1 MHRFFII
8 ILICLLNL
16 PLAQAYVV
24 GEAGQT
30 YEIKERDFTEF
41 IRAKAAA
48 IDPNKLRQE
57 FQEQIKK
64 KLPEFRLPN
73 AVAGLPPATEE
84 KLYKVDMTYTLPY
97 NIKDFEGNVI
107 YPKGYTF
114 NPLKVMADKGIFYTN
129 ILVIINGEREEEVKW
144 FIKNFQ
150 NSLNVKLLI
159 TDGHAVELAKKI
171 KKPVYYLTR
180 ILRDKFLIEATPSVV
195 FQPKGD
201 VYMVVKTFVVGDEG
215 EK

>member
-1 MHRFFII
+1 MQRFFII
-8 ILICLLNL
+8 ILVCLLNL

-64 KLPEFRLPN
+64 RLPKFRLPN

-129 ILVIINGEREEEVKW
+129 ILVIKMVK
-144 FIKNFQ
+144 
-150 NSLNVKLLI
+150 V
-159 TDGHAVELAKKI
+159 
-171 KKPVYYLTR
+171 
-180 ILRDKFLIEATPSVV
+180 
-195 FQPKGD
+195 
-201 VYMVVKTFVVGDEG
+201 
-215 EK
+215 